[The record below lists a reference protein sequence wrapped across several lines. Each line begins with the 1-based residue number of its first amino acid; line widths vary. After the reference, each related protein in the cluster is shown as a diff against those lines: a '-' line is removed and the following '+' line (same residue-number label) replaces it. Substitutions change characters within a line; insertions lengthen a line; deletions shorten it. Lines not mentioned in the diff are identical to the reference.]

1 MYYLFCGLINQR
13 ENIMG
18 KQLNAQTL
26 RKMLKDIFELQMPF
40 HQLIGLE
47 IPCYE
52 NNKIE
57 LKIAMKPELVGNIM
71 HGILHGGVTASLL
84 DVAGG
89 MIVFSDVLENMEDLS
104 EEAVTKRL
112 QNLGTIDLRIDYLRP
127 GRGKEFTATAT
138 VIRTGNKVA
147 VARMELHNEQGDH
160 IAFGT
165 GTYMVG

>member
-1 MYYLFCGLINQR
+1 MSVKLTTNDVRAMI
-13 ENIMG
+13 
-18 KQLNAQTL
+18 
-26 RKMLKDIFELQMPF
+26 KDIFEAQMPF
-40 HQLIGLE
+40 HQLIGLKV
-47 IPCYE
+47 PNYE

-71 HGILHGGVTASLL
+71 YGILHGGVTATML

-89 MIVFSDVLENMEDLS
+89 MIVFSEVLENMTELTQES
-104 EEAVTKRL
+104 VTKRL
-112 QNLGTIDLRIDYLRP
+112 QNLGTIDLRVDYLRP

-138 VIRTGNKVA
+138 VIRAGNKVA
-147 VARMELHNEQGDH
+147 VARMELHNELGDH

>member
-1 MYYLFCGLINQR
+1 MPVKLTTNDVRAMI
-13 ENIMG
+13 
-18 KQLNAQTL
+18 
-26 RKMLKDIFELQMPF
+26 KDIFEAQMPF
-40 HQLIGLE
+40 HQLIGLQ
-47 IPCYE
+47 IPSYE

-71 HGILHGGVTASLL
+71 YGILHGGVTATIL

-89 MIVFSDVLENMEDLS
+89 MIVFSEVLENMTELTQ
-104 EEAVTKRL
+104 EAVTKRL

-138 VIRTGNKVA
+138 VIRAGNKVA
-147 VARMELHNEQGDH
+147 VARMELHNELGDH

>member
-1 MYYLFCGLINQR
+1 MPNKLTTDDVRAMIR
-13 ENIMG
+13 
-18 KQLNAQTL
+18 
-26 RKMLKDIFELQMPF
+26 DVFEAQMPF

-47 IPCYE
+47 IPSYGH
-52 NNKIE
+52 NTIE

-71 HGILHGGVTASLL
+71 HGILHGGVTATML

-89 MIVFSDVLENMEDLS
+89 MIVFSQVLENMDELTQES
-104 EEAVTKRL
+104 VISRL
-112 QNLGTIDLRIDYLRP
+112 QNLGTIDLRVDYLRP

-138 VIRTGNKVA
+138 VIRAGNKVA
-147 VARMELHNEQGDH
+147 VARMELHNELGDH